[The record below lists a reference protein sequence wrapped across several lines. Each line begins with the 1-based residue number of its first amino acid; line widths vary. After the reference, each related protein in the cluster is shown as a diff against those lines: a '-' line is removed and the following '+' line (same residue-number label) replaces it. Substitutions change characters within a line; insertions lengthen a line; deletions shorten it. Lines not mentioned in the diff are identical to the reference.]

1 MSGSSLFAVIM
12 AGGSGTRFWP
22 TSRHALP
29 KQLLPIGGD
38 EALLVRTSRRL
49 GDLVPPE
56 RQMIVTGAHLVESV
70 RALLPDIPPEQVLG
84 EPVGRDT
91 AACVGLAAEVI
102 TRIDPEAT
110 VVAMPADHVISPEP
124 LFQEHLRA
132 AEAALATH
140 PERVLVFGIEP
151 TRAETGYGWLRQG
164 EALGE
169 YGGRTVY
176 TLDRFVEKP
185 DAAGARAMLDAGGH
199 TWNAG
204 LFAFRPGAMLA
215 AYAEH
220 LPQLAAGLAS
230 LGEAWGG
237 ADGDDFQAAMD
248 QLFPGLQ
255 KISIDLGVMEKLEGT
270 LMLPLPVSWDDV
282 GAWSALERL
291 RKPDDQGNVVDGQLV
306 AMKASGHI
314 VSASPD
320 SLVAIKGVDD
330 LIVVHTPDATLVC
343 RRDDD
348 QGVKQIVEELR
359 ARGLERFL

>member
-38 EALLVRTSRRL
+38 ESLLVRTRRRL
-49 GDLVPPE
+49 GEPVPPG
-56 RQMIVTGAHLVESV
+56 RQMVVTGAHLVERV
-70 RALLPDIPPEQVLG
+70 RALLPDIPPEQVIG

-91 AACVGLAAEVI
+91 AACVGLAAQVVH
-102 TRIDPEAT
+102 RIDPDAT
-110 VVAMPADHVISPEP
+110 VVAMPADHVVTPEA
-124 LFQEHLRA
+124 LFREHLLA
-132 AEAALATH
+132 AEAALAEH
-140 PERVLVFGIEP
+140 PERVLVFGVEP

-169 YGGRTVY
+169 FGGRTVY
-176 TLDRFVEKP
+176 ALERFVEKP
-185 DAAGARAMLDAGGH
+185 DPAGARAMLEAGGH
-199 TWNAG
+199 AWNAG
-204 LFAFRPGAMLA
+204 LFAFRPAAMLA

-220 LPQLAAGLAS
+220 LPGLAADLAT
-230 LGEAWGG
+230 LGEAWGA
-237 ADGDDFQAAMD
+237 ADFEATLG

-255 KISIDLGVMEKLEGT
+255 KISIDLGVMEQLQGT

-291 RKPDDQGNVVDGQLV
+291 CTPDEQGNVVDGELV
-306 AMKASGHI
+306 ALEAGGHI
-314 VSASPD
+314 VSATPD

-348 QGVKQIVEELR
+348 QGVKQIVEALR
-359 ARGLERFL
+359 ARGLDRFL